1 MGGGDFVAVKTI
13 TIDMDAYELLSAEKR
28 SDESFSKVIK
38 RRLRPA
44 RTARS
49 LLAALPGCLLSE
61 DTLEHTE
68 AVVRSRAD
76 SPAMSPPIDTGD

>member
-1 MGGGDFVAVKTI
+1 MAVKTI
-13 TIDMDAYELLSAEKR
+13 TIDMDAYELLSEEKR
-28 SDESFSKVIK
+28 QDESFSKVIK

-49 LLAALPGCLLSE
+49 LLAALPDCLLSA
-61 DTLEHTE
+61 DALEHTD

-76 SPAMSPPIDTGD
+76 SPANSPAIDTGACRF

>member
-1 MGGGDFVAVKTI
+1 MAVKTI
-13 TIDMDAYELLSAEKR
+13 TVDMDAYELLSAEKR
-28 SDESFSKVIK
+28 RDESFSKVIK

-49 LLAALPGCLLSE
+49 LLAVLPECLLSA

-68 AVVRSRAD
+68 MIVRSRAN
-76 SPAMSPPIDTGD
+76 SPAMSPAIDTGD